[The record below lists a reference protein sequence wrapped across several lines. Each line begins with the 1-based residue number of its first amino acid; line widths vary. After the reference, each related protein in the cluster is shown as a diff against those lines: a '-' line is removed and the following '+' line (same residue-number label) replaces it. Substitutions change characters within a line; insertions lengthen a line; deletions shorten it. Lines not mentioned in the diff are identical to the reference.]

1 MTELLSTEELAVGR
15 QVRALADAGAASRDP
30 NAVVRAVL
38 ARPPR
43 RGLMRL
49 PLPLLATT
57 GALMLVVVVALS
69 SVSQVGSSP
78 ATAHVGGLTVAGINI
93 GGTAYGVA
101 VARSIEFSGARLTPV
116 GEARQNSGFRTE
128 GSTVYQVNEVDPLK
142 ILVMQ
147 LIPGEH
153 DDAGSVGEYL
163 VLVRGNGFSLLC
175 PYFERGDPL
184 APSVCN

>member
-1 MTELLSTEELAVGR
+1 MTEMLSTEELAVGR

-38 ARPPR
+38 ARPPQ

-49 PLPLLATT
+49 PLAILAPA
-57 GALMLVVVVALS
+57 GVVMLVVVVALS
-69 SVSQVGSSP
+69 AVSQVGSSL

-93 GGTAYGVA
+93 GGTTYGVG
-101 VARSIEFSGARLTPV
+101 VARSIDLSGARLTPV
-116 GEARQNSGFRTE
+116 GEARQDSGFRTG
-128 GSTVYQVNEVDPLK
+128 GSTVYQLDEVDPLK

-163 VLVRGNGFSLLC
+163 VLVRGDGFSLLC
-175 PYFERGDPL
+175 PYFEPGDPL